1 MIPFF
6 AVKAADRA
14 LVVKTGVRAGAMEA
28 RAKLSE
34 DPRK

>member
-1 MIPFF
+1 MLPFF

-14 LVVKTGVRAGAMEA
+14 LVVKSGVRAGAMES
-28 RAKLSE
+28 RVKLSE